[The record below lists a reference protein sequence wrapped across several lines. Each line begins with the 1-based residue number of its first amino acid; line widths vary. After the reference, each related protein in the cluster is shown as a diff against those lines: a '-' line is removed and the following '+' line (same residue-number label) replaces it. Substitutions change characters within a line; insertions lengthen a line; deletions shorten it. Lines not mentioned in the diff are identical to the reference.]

1 MSSPRADALT
11 TPSSRHSDFQ
21 RRDGAL
27 WVEDVPL
34 ERIADAVG
42 TPVWVYSSR
51 HCETRYRALADAL
64 APLGATIC
72 YAVKANANLGILRL
86 FANLGAGFDIVS
98 AGELERVITAGGSP
112 ERCVFSGVGKSTSE
126 IDLALKLGI
135 GCFNVESAAELERIS
150 ARASLLGRSAP
161 ISLRVNPDVDA
172 GTHPYISTGL
182 RSNKFGVPIED
193 AAALYRRARALP
205 GIEIRGVDCHIGSQ
219 ILSPA
224 PLLEAL
230 ASLLKL
236 IDALAAEGIVLRHL
250 DLGGGMG
257 VPYRPDD
264 PEFDVTSYGRAL
276 RAALAGRDLRLTLEP
291 GRFLVANSGVLLTR
305 VEYLKPAERPD
316 RPQFAVVD
324 AAMNDLI
331 RPALYQAWH
340 EITCVVE
347 PETGAA
353 GPWQI
358 VGPVCESG
366 DFLGHDRMLTL
377 SPGALL
383 AVHSAGAYGMTQ
395 SSNYNARPRAAEVLV
410 RDDRFSVVRRRETL
424 RDLLRHELPEP

>member
-1 MSSPRADALT
+1 
-11 TPSSRHSDFQ
+11 
-21 RRDGAL
+21 
-27 WVEDVPL
+27 
-34 ERIADAVG
+34 
-42 TPVWVYSSR
+42 
-51 HCETRYRALADAL
+51 
-64 APLGATIC
+64 
-72 YAVKANANLGILRL
+72 
-86 FANLGAGFDIVS
+86 
-98 AGELERVITAGGSP
+98 
-112 ERCVFSGVGKSTSE
+112 
-126 IDLALKLGI
+126 
-135 GCFNVESAAELERIS
+135 
-150 ARASLLGRSAP
+150 
-161 ISLRVNPDVDA
+161 
-172 GTHPYISTGL
+172 
-182 RSNKFGVPIED
+182 
-193 AAALYRRARALP
+193 P
-205 GIEIRGVDCHIGSQ
+205 GIDVRGVDCHIGSQ

-230 ASLLKL
+230 DSLLSL
-236 IDALAAEGIVLRHL
+236 IDSLAAEGIVLRHL

-264 PEFDVTSYGRAL
+264 PPFDVTGYGKAL
-276 RAALAGRDLRLTLEP
+276 GAALAGRDLRLTLEP

-305 VEYLKPAERPD
+305 VEYLKPADRPD

-340 EITCVVE
+340 DINCVVE
-347 PETGAA
+347 PKDGAP

-366 DFLGHDRMLTL
+366 DFLGHDRLLPLASGT
-377 SPGALL
+377 LL

-410 RDDRFSVVRRRETL
+410 HGDAFTVVRRRETL